1 MLASSSLSKPNCC
14 AYCNK
19 KYVRKTDCDK
29 HQLLCNIL
37 SKTRR
42 EMQINAEEC
51 ANTISHYQLCAIVQ
65 DLALKCAKMEE
76 KMNTMQKWTDKQKK
90 KINIIQWLNDNNIP
104 ASTFAALKTAFVLQ
118 IGQKHIDHLID
129 TNLLDT
135 IQHIFETSDA
145 VNCRAPI
152 YCFEQ
157 KHNVFYIYNAILTQD
172 ASNAV
177 SACGEEG
184 TRQWSLMS
192 RDDLIHLLNA
202 MHSKLLRELI
212 AWKKM
217 HEHAIAKNDKM
228 SMLFNKTMIKLVE
241 VDFTNDHSLSRI
253 KSSLFNHLKKDIKN
267 IIEYEFE

>member
-1 MLASSSLSKPNCC
+1 MSASSSSSSLSKAKLNCC

-42 EMQINAEEC
+42 ELQINADEC
-51 ANTISHYQLCAIVQ
+51 NSTISHSQLCTIVQ
-65 DLALKCAKMEE
+65 ELALKCAKMEE

-104 ASTFAALKTAFVLQ
+104 ACTFAALKPAFSSH

-135 IQHIFETSDA
+135 IQYIFETSDA
-145 VNCRAPI
+145 VASRAPI

-157 KHNVFYIYNAILTQD
+157 KHHVFYIYNVMQD
-172 ASNAV
+172 ASGDGN
-177 SACGEEG
+177 G
-184 TRQWSLMS
+184 QWSLMS
-192 RDDLIHLLNA
+192 RDDLIHLLNTV
-202 MHSKLLRELI
+202 HSKLLRELV
-212 AWKKM
+212 AWKKI
-217 HEHAIAKNDKM
+217 HEQTMAANDKM

-241 VDFTNDHSLSRI
+241 VDFTSDHSLSRI
-253 KSSLFNHLKKDIKN
+253 KSSLFNHLKRDLKN

>member
-1 MLASSSLSKPNCC
+1 MSSSTLLSKAKLNGC

-19 KYVRKTDCDK
+19 TYVRKTDCDK
-29 HQLLCNIL
+29 HQLLCSIL
-37 SKTRR
+37 NKTRR

-51 ANTISHYQLCAIVQ
+51 ENTISHYQLCAIVQ

-104 ASTFAALKTAFVLQ
+104 ACTFAALKTEFTSY

-135 IQHIFETSDA
+135 IHHIFETSEA
-145 VNCRAPI
+145 VNCRPPI

-157 KHNVFYIYNAILTQD
+157 KHNTFYIYNVLQD
-172 ASNAV
+172 ATGDSN
-177 SACGEEG
+177 G
-184 TRQWSLMS
+184 QWTTML

-212 AWKKM
+212 TWKKM
-217 HEHAIAKNDKM
+217 HEKAIANNDKM
-228 SMLFNKTMIKLVE
+228 STLFNKTMIKLVE

-253 KSSLFNHLKKDIKN
+253 KSSLFNHLKKDLKN

>member
-1 MLASSSLSKPNCC
+1 MSLLNSTHKPNSCT
-14 AYCNK
+14 YCNK

-37 SKTRR
+37 SKSRR

-51 ANTISHYQLCAIVQ
+51 NNTISHYQLCAIVQ

-76 KMNTMQKWTDKQKK
+76 KMQTMQKWTDKQKK

-104 ASTFAALKTAFVLQ
+104 NSTFVALKAEFSLQ
-118 IGQKHIDHLID
+118 ICQTHIDKLID
-129 TNLLDT
+129 TNLLET
-135 IQHIFETSDA
+135 IQHIFETSET
-145 VNCRAPI
+145 VNYRAPI

-157 KHNVFYIYNAILTQD
+157 KHNTFYIYNVMQHAI
-172 ASNAV
+172 
-177 SACGEEG
+177 EG
-184 TRQWSLMS
+184 TGEWSIMT
-192 RDDLIHLLNA
+192 REDLIHLLNTI
-202 MHSKLLRELI
+202 HSKLLRELI
-212 AWKKM
+212 AWKKI
-217 HEHAIAKNDKM
+217 HEQAIAANDKM

-253 KSSLFNHLKKDIKN
+253 KTSLFNHLKKDLKN

>member
-1 MLASSSLSKPNCC
+1 MSTSGSLSKPKLNGC

-42 EMQINAEEC
+42 ELQINAEQCE
-51 ANTISHYQLCAIVQ
+51 NTISHSQLCTIVQ
-65 DLALKCAKMEE
+65 ELALKCAKMEE

-104 ASTFAALKTAFVLQ
+104 ACTFAELKPAFVSH

-145 VNCRAPI
+145 VNTRSPI

-157 KHNVFYIYNAILTQD
+157 KHNTFYIYNSGLSQD
-172 ASNAV
+172 AI
-177 SACGEEG
+177 EG
-184 TRQWSLMS
+184 TGQWSLMT

-202 MHSKLLRELI
+202 VHSKLLRELV
-212 AWKKM
+212 AWKKI
-217 HEHAIAKNDKM
+217 HEQSIAANDKM

-253 KSSLFNHLKKDIKN
+253 KSSLFNHLKKDLKN

>member
-1 MLASSSLSKPNCC
+1 MLSSNSVQKAKLNGC
-14 AYCNK
+14 AYCDK
-19 KYVRKTDCDK
+19 KYVRKSDCDK

-51 ANTISHYQLCAIVQ
+51 ENTISHYQLCAIVQ
-65 DLALKCAKMEE
+65 DLALKCVKMEE
-76 KMNTMQKWTDKQKK
+76 KMNAMQKWTDKQKK

-104 ASTFAALKTAFVLQ
+104 ATTFSALKTAFALH

-135 IQHIFETSDA
+135 IQHIFETSEA
-145 VNCRAPI
+145 VNSRAPI

-157 KHNVFYIYNAILTQD
+157 KHNVFYIYNVMQD
-172 ASNAV
+172 ASGDGN
-177 SACGEEG
+177 G
-184 TRQWSLMS
+184 QWSTMT
-192 RDDLIHLLNA
+192 RDDIIHLLNA
-202 MHSKLLRELI
+202 IHSKLLRELI

-217 HEHAIAKNDKM
+217 HEQAIATNDKM
-228 SMLFNKTMIKLVE
+228 STLFNKTMIKLVE

-253 KSSLFNHLKKDIKN
+253 KSSLFNHLKKDLKN

>member
-1 MLASSSLSKPNCC
+1 MSSSAPLTKPKLNGC

-29 HQLLCNIL
+29 HQLLCSIL
-37 SKTRR
+37 NKTRR

-51 ANTISHYQLCAIVQ
+51 ENTISHYQLCAIVQ

-104 ASTFAALKTAFVLQ
+104 ACTFAALKPAFALH

-145 VNCRAPI
+145 INCRAPI

-157 KHNVFYIYNAILTQD
+157 KHNVFYIYNVMQD
-172 ASNAV
+172 TNALN
-177 SACGEEG
+177 ACGEEG
-184 TRQWSLMS
+184 TGQWTTMT

-217 HEHAIAKNDKM
+217 HEHAIACNEKM

-253 KSSLFNHLKKDIKN
+253 KTSLFNHLKKDLKN

>member
-1 MLASSSLSKPNCC
+1 MLASSSLSKPKLNCC

-42 EMQINAEEC
+42 ELQINADEC
-51 ANTISHYQLCAIVQ
+51 NSTISHSQLCTIVQ
-65 DLALKCAKMEE
+65 ELALKCAKMEE

-104 ASTFAALKTAFVLQ
+104 ATTFRELKPAFTSH

-157 KHNVFYIYNAILTQD
+157 KHNVFYIYNVMQD
-172 ASNAV
+172 AIAASECDGN
-177 SACGEEG
+177 GQWTTM
-184 TRQWSLMS
+184 TRE
-192 RDDLIHLLNA
+192 DLIHLLNA
-202 MHSKLLRELI
+202 VHSKLLRELV
-212 AWKKM
+212 AWKKI
-217 HEHAIAKNDKM
+217 HEQSIASNDKM

-241 VDFTNDHSLSRI
+241 VDFTSDNSLSRI